1 MIAQPAPRRKGPVRV
16 VFLKIHLWLG
26 LAAAIFEILNRLN
39 QVASTGLVQLNERV
53 AAGELNP
60 VKAQ

>member
-1 MIAQPAPRRKGPVRV
+1 MARPCRLSQDPPVARTGSSD
-16 VFLKIHLWLG
+16 L
-26 LAAAIFEILNRLN
+26 EILNRLN

-53 AAGELNP
+53 AAGGELNP